1 MNSYAEFYARP
12 HRGIDDPRLEAQSR
26 GWNIRASIGASGY
39 YSEFTAG
46 PGSVVM
52 STLNLRS
59 LMAQTNGGIGN
70 VTTNTGLV
78 EMAMAYSR
86 SRMLCAAA
94 RLGVADALGDE
105 VRSVGFLAES
115 CQADADALYRLLRAL
130 ASIGVTV
137 ETTPEHFRLT
147 PFGRPLRRDVPQ
159 SAWSAVIFW
168 ADLLADDWS
177 LLTDC
182 IRTGKPARDVR
193 DPKIPSRWSQDP
205 ESSSIFRAVMGT
217 APAEDYAPIAEAWD
231 FSRAKV
237 VADLGGGGGS
247 LILAVLSLN
256 PHLRGMLVDLEP
268 SVDAAKSRF
277 AVEDPSSRCELI
289 AADLTRSVPAGADV
303 YMLKHV
309 LHGRRDGDAIPIL
322 KNCRAVIPRNGSL
335 LIVEFILPPLVS
347 HPDPLL
353 EGHLMSDLN
362 MLAVTGGKER
372 SEREW
377 RTLLEAAGFILTGVY
392 SVGSDDLMVR
402 NVGILEAKPA

>member
-1 MNSYAEFYARP
+1 MVQPNS
-12 HRGIDDPRLEAQSR
+12 
-26 GWNIRASIGASGY
+26 
-39 YSEFTAG
+39 
-46 PGSVVM
+46 
-52 STLNLRS
+52 
-59 LMAQTNGGIGN
+59 GIGN

-105 VRSVGFLAES
+105 VRSVGSLAEK
-115 CQADADALYRLLRAL
+115 CQADANALYRLLRAL
-130 ASIGVTV
+130 ASIGVTE
-137 ETTPEHFRLT
+137 ETTPKRFRLT
-147 PFGRPLRRDVPQ
+147 PFGKPLRRDVPQ
-159 SAWSAVIFW
+159 SAWSAVVFW
-168 ADLLADDWS
+168 ADLHADDWS

-182 IRTGKPARDVR
+182 VRTGKPARDVR
-193 DPKIPSRWSQDP
+193 DPKIPSRWSQDA
-205 ESSSIFRAVMGT
+205 EVNSIFRAVMGT
-217 APAEDYAPIAEAWD
+217 APAEDYAPIAESWD

-247 LILAVLSLN
+247 LILAVLRLN
-256 PHLRGMLVDLEP
+256 PHLRGMLVDLES

-277 AVEDPSSRCELI
+277 ADEDPSSRCELI
-289 AADLTRSVPAGADV
+289 AADLTESVPAGADV

-309 LHGRRDGDAIPIL
+309 LHGRQNGDAVPIL
-322 KNCRAVIPRNGSL
+322 KNCRAVIPQNGSL

-347 HPDPLL
+347 QADPQL

-362 MLAVTGGKER
+362 MLVVTGGTER

-377 RTLLEAAGFILTGVY
+377 RTLLEAAGFTLTGVY
-392 SVGSDDLMVR
+392 PVGDDNLLVQ